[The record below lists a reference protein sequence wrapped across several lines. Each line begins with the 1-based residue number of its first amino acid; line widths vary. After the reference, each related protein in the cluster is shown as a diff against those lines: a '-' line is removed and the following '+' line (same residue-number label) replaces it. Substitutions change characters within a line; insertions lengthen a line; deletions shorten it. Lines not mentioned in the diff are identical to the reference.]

1 MITNLALESET
12 LKHRKFVQIM
22 AKLVADQNQ
31 SVDCVIHNLDTF
43 NHTPLRKGSGHT
55 CVF

>member
-12 LKHRKFVQIM
+12 LKQRKFVQIM
-22 AKLVADQNQ
+22 AKPVADQNQ

-43 NHTPLRKGSGHT
+43 NHTPLRKGSGRT

>member
-43 NHTPLRKGSGHT
+43 NHTPLKKESGRT